1 MAVGYMFKYCC
12 LANILGGMSAKAK
25 LRKEFIELLEED
37 VEFRYIVAGYLGFS
51 ETLRRLDELRES
63 QNRIWM
69 EIREIWKEVKAL
81 REESRRLWEEVKT
94 LRENQERMWKN
105 QEKLWMEVRA
115 LREGQTK
122 LWEEVRALRENQ
134 EKLWE
139 ENRRLWEEVKALR
152 ENQER
157 MWKNQEKLWMEVRA
171 LREGQEKLWKSQEKL
186 WEEVKALRENQE
198 RMWQSQERLWEE
210 NRRIWEE
217 IRALRRNQD
226 RMWRELR
233 RLRTGLEELSM
244 AVGVSLEN
252 YTVAFVKLLLED
264 LGYPEEKIRVG
275 RKILVYKGEP
285 VEINVFNEDPLIVG
299 EVTTFIGSVEAAEK
313 EVNKLLFRIR
323 IVEEKYGRSVEMSFL
338 AVENAEKDALERLKQ
353 LCEEHGIRLIYGKE
367 IRTW

>member
-115 LREGQTK
+115 LRE
-122 LWEEVRALRENQ
+122 NQ

-157 MWKNQEKLWMEVRA
+157 MWKNQEKLWM
-171 LREGQEKLWKSQEKL
+171 
-186 WEEVKALRENQE
+186 EVKALRENQE

>member
-157 MWKNQEKLWMEVRA
+157 MWKNQEKLWM
-171 LREGQEKLWKSQEKL
+171 
-186 WEEVKALRENQE
+186 EVKALRENQE